1 MIILVVAEI
10 EFDKIKQPFMTKTA
24 NQESIERMY
33 IKIIKAIY
41 VKPIA
46 KIILHSDMLN
56 FFF

>member
-1 MIILVVAEI
+1 MIILVDAEI
-10 EFDKIKQPFMTKTA
+10 EFDKIQQPFMTKTA
-24 NQESIERMY
+24 NKESIERMY

-46 KIILHSDMLN
+46 NIILHSDTLN